1 MKITGMVVVLMR
13 LSCSGQN
20 YIVIMY
26 IAIQYN
32 KVRF

>member
-13 LSCSGQN
+13 LSCSDPN

-26 IAIQYN
+26 IAIQYS